1 MNKSGH
7 KSSSNSFK
15 NDGDESVV
23 VGLGQNG
30 SKLGESSRTSS
41 NGNELSLS
49 FRLGNLQKY
58 VKGEHVAAGWPAWLD
73 AVADKAIHGWVPLR
87 PNA

>member
-1 MNKSGH
+1 MERRRISLVIR
-7 KSSSNSFK
+7 
-15 NDGDESVV
+15 VV
-23 VGLGQNG
+23 VTI
-30 SKLGESSRTSS
+30 SRMGASWVSQAERVQMGTSS
-41 NGNELSLS
+41 NGNESSLS

-73 AVADKAIHGWVPLR
+73 AVADKAVHGRVPLR

>member
-1 MNKSGH
+1 M
-7 KSSSNSFK
+7 
-15 NDGDESVV
+15 

-30 SKLGESSRTSS
+30 SKLGESGRMSS
-41 NGNELSLS
+41 NGNESSLS

-58 VKGEHVAAGWPAWLD
+58 VVGEHVAAGWSAWLD
-73 AVADKAIHGWVPLR
+73 TITGKAIHDWVPLR